1 MKIMILPSSSPALEE
16 ESIIMDSPMGMATDS
31 RMTWQSVMTVT
42 TRKIEKKIQWR
53 SKLRIFM

>member
-16 ESIIMDSPMGMATDS
+16 ESIIMDSPMGMATDF